1 MGDLFFYGKVDHR
14 NDFRCQF
21 TNYILL
27 IGSLIIVTVIGVKF
41 LAALQLTSRKDP
53 EEHDKFVI
61 CQVPCYT
68 EDEESLLRTIKSLS
82 ILRYD
87 DKRKLLFIIADG
99 MIIGS
104 GNDRPTPRI
113 VLDLLGVDP
122 SVDPEAFAFQ
132 SIGEGNKQYNMAK
145 IYSGLYE
152 CQGRSVPF
160 IVVVKVGAPSERSR
174 PGNRGKRD
182 SQMIL
187 MRFLSK
193 VHSNSP
199 MSPME
204 LELYHQIKN
213 IIGVNPSFYEYVLM
227 VDADTQVVPDSLNR
241 MVSCMIHDSKIMGIC
256 GETKILNE
264 KASWVTMIQVYEY
277 FISHHLA
284 KAFESLFGSV
294 TCLPGCFSMYRIRTP
309 TKRIPLLISNAVIE
323 DYSECKVDTLHKKN
337 LLSLGEDR
345 YLTTLLMKHFPQ
357 MKLKFTPDAL
367 CQTNVPDRFNVL
379 LSQRRRWINSTVHN
393 LIELL
398 FLPQLCGFCCFS
410 LRFVVMIDLFAT
422 LIQPVT
428 MVYLV
433 YLIYYIIFS
442 GERLPTISLLL
453 ILAMYGF
460 QIVIFLLKK
469 QWQHVGWM
477 IIYLMAMP
485 LYGFFIPL
493 YSFWHFDDF
502 SWGNTRVVV
511 GDGKKKEF
519 VAETEKFDPSS
530 IPTKTWDEYEQ
541 DLYEQS
547 TKDSRIDDFSDPP
560 QYSSSI
566 PTMPQQSMQ
575 MQQLYAESAYGG
587 GSTYNGPGYQSQ
599 YMSVMNPNV
608 SMNSS
613 IPSQR
618 QSMDSS
624 QMNRIP
630 TDEEIVAQIQNI
642 IYNSDLMKI
651 TKKQVREELSNY
663 FGLDMSSKKDFIN
676 CTIEEILSGQM

>member
-1 MGDLFFYGKVDHR
+1 M
-14 NDFRCQF
+14 
-21 TNYILL
+21 
-27 IGSLIIVTVIGVKF
+27 
-41 LAALQLTSRKDP
+41 
-53 EEHDKFVI
+53 
-61 CQVPCYT
+61 
-68 EDEESLLRTIKSLS
+68 
-82 ILRYD
+82 
-87 DKRKLLFIIADG
+87 
-99 MIIGS
+99 
-104 GNDRPTPRI
+104 
-113 VLDLLGVDP
+113 
-122 SVDPEAFAFQ
+122 
-132 SIGEGNKQYNMAK
+132 KQYNMGK

-152 CQGRSVPF
+152 CQGRSIPF

-193 VHSNSP
+193 VHNNSP
-199 MSPME
+199 MTPME

-213 IIGVNPSFYEYVLM
+213 VIGVNPSFYEYVLM
-227 VDADTQVVPDSLNR
+227 VDADTEVMPDSLNR
-241 MVSCMIHDSKIMGIC
+241 MISCCIHDSKVMGIC
-256 GETKILNE
+256 GETKLLNE
-264 KASWVTMIQVYEY
+264 KDSWTTMIQVYEY

-309 TKRIPLLISNAVIE
+309 TKRIPLLISNGIIE

-345 YLTTLLMKHFPQ
+345 YLTTLLLKHFPQ
-357 MKLKFTPDAL
+357 MKLKFTPDAV
-367 CQTNVPDRFNVL
+367 CHTNVPDRFNVL

-428 MVYLV
+428 LIYMV

-442 GERLPTISLLL
+442 GEKLPTISLLL
-453 ILAMYGF
+453 ILSMYGF
-460 QIVIFLLKK
+460 QVIIYLLKK

-485 LYGFFIPL
+485 LFGFYIPL

-519 VAETEKFDPSS
+519 VPENEKFDPSS
-530 IPTKTWDEYEQ
+530 IPTKTWDDYER
-541 DLYEQS
+541 DLFEQS
-547 TKDSRIDDFSDPP
+547 TYDSRINDFSDKAKSDTYPP
-560 QYSSSI
+560 SI
-566 PTMPQQSMQ
+566 PQQNMQ
-575 MQQLYAESAYGG
+575 MQQIYAESGYA
-587 GSTYNGPGYQSQ
+587 GSVYTAPAYQSQ
-599 YMSVMNPNV
+599 YMSMNAGNLNPNMSMSMTSSV
-608 SMNSS
+608 SQ
-613 IPSQR
+613 SQR
-618 QSMDSS
+618 NSIEVG
-624 QMNRIP
+624 RFP
-630 TDEEIVAQIQNI
+630 TDEEIVSQIQNI

-651 TKKQVREELSNY
+651 TKKQVREELAEY
-663 FGLDMSSKKDFIN
+663 FGIDMSSRKDFIN
-676 CTIEEILSGQM
+676 CTIEEILSGEM

>member
-1 MGDLFFYGKVDHR
+1 M
-14 NDFRCQF
+14 
-21 TNYILL
+21 
-27 IGSLIIVTVIGVKF
+27 
-41 LAALQLTSRKDP
+41 
-53 EEHDKFVI
+53 
-61 CQVPCYT
+61 
-68 EDEESLLRTIKSLS
+68 
-82 ILRYD
+82 
-87 DKRKLLFIIADG
+87 
-99 MIIGS
+99 
-104 GNDRPTPRI
+104 
-113 VLDLLGVDP
+113 
-122 SVDPEAFAFQ
+122 
-132 SIGEGNKQYNMAK
+132 KQYNMAK

-193 VHSNSP
+193 VHNNSP
-199 MSPME
+199 MTPME

-213 IIGVNPSFYEYVLM
+213 VIGVNPSFYEYVLM
-227 VDADTQVVPDSLNR
+227 VDADTEVMPDSLNR
-241 MVSCMIHDSKIMGIC
+241 MVSCCIHDSKIMGIC
-256 GETKILNE
+256 GETKLLNE
-264 KASWVTMIQVYEY
+264 KDSWTTMIQVYEY

-309 TKRIPLLISNAVIE
+309 TKRIPLLISNAIIE

-367 CQTNVPDRFNVL
+367 CHTNVPDRFSVL

-428 MVYLV
+428 LIYMV

-442 GERLPTISLLL
+442 GERLPTISLIL
-453 ILAMYGF
+453 ILSMYGF
-460 QIVIFLLKK
+460 QIIIYLVKK

-485 LYGFFIPL
+485 IYGFFFPL

-519 VAETEKFDPSS
+519 LPENEKFDPST
-530 IPTKTWDEYEQ
+530 IPTKTWDEFER
-541 DLYEQS
+541 DLFEQS
-547 TKDSRIDDFSDPP
+547 TNDSRINDFSEHTAGKSDIYPP
-560 QYSSSI
+560 SI
-566 PTMPQQSMQ
+566 PQQNMN
-575 MQQLYAESAYGG
+575 MQQMYNESVYG
-587 GSTYNGPGYQSQ
+587 GSTYNAPAYQSQ
-599 YMSVMNPNV
+599 YMPMNEVNINQNM

-613 IPSQR
+613 VPSQR
-618 QSMDSS
+618 NSVDVG
-624 QMNRIP
+624 RFP
-630 TDEEIVAQIQNI
+630 TDEEIVAQIQTI
-642 IYNSDLMKI
+642 IYNSNLMMI
-651 TKKQVREELSNY
+651 TKKQVREELSEY
-663 FGLDMSSKKDFIN
+663 FGVDMSSKKDFIN
-676 CTIEEILSGQM
+676 CTIEEILSGEM

>member
-1 MGDLFFYGKVDHR
+1 M
-14 NDFRCQF
+14 
-21 TNYILL
+21 
-27 IGSLIIVTVIGVKF
+27 
-41 LAALQLTSRKDP
+41 
-53 EEHDKFVI
+53 
-61 CQVPCYT
+61 
-68 EDEESLLRTIKSLS
+68 
-82 ILRYD
+82 
-87 DKRKLLFIIADG
+87 
-99 MIIGS
+99 
-104 GNDRPTPRI
+104 
-113 VLDLLGVDP
+113 
-122 SVDPEAFAFQ
+122 
-132 SIGEGNKQYNMAK
+132 KQYNMAK

-193 VHSNSP
+193 VHNNSP
-199 MSPME
+199 MTPME

-213 IIGVNPSFYEYVLM
+213 IIGVNPSFYEYILM
-227 VDADTQVVPDSLNR
+227 VDADTQVEPDSLNR

-256 GETKILNE
+256 GETQLLNE
-264 KASWVTMIQVYEY
+264 KDSWVTMIQVYEY

-367 CQTNVPDRFNVL
+367 CQTNVPDRFAVL

-428 MVYLV
+428 LIYMA

-442 GERLPTISLLL
+442 GEKLPTISLLL
-453 ILAMYGF
+453 ILSMYGF
-460 QIVIFLLKK
+460 QIIIFLLKK

-511 GDGKKKEF
+511 GDGKKKEYLP
-519 VAETEKFDPSS
+519 ENEKFKLSM

-541 DLYEQS
+541 ELYEQS
-547 TKDSRIDDFSDPP
+547 TKDSRLDGFSDHTGAHSDIYPP
-560 QYSSSI
+560 QYTNI
-566 PTMPQQSMQ
+566 PTMPQQSIQ
-575 MQQLYAESAYGG
+575 MQQLYAESAYA
-587 GSTYNGPGYQSQ
+587 GSAYNAPAYQSQ
-599 YMSVMNPNV
+599 YMNTSALNPNMSMV
-608 SMNSS
+608 SSVP
-613 IPSQR
+613 PSQR
-618 QSMDSS
+618 NSMEFAGFPS
-624 QMNRIP
+624 
-630 TDEEIVAQIQNI
+630 DEEIVAQIQNI

-651 TKKQVREELSNY
+651 TKKQVREELSEY
-663 FGLDMSSKKDFIN
+663 FGTDMSAKKDFIN
-676 CTIEEILSGQM
+676 CTIEEILSGKM